1 MLSKLVKLFSIVLLL
16 ISSPGFSDDRPVV
29 VASIHPLTLIAFDLA
44 GDWAEVKQVLADNQE
59 PHHVSLSIS
68 QRRLLED
75 ADIVLW
81 VGEFMEG
88 FLVKGMATVP
98 DDRQLSMQSVVAGGE
113 IEFEDAHYWLDPDKV
128 GDFYR
133 VVAAA
138 LSQRFPQ
145 HRAQIDV
152 RLANS
157 LSRLEQGVAE
167 VRALLAPVISRKVI
181 VDHQAYSHLQP
192 FLGIEILGALTDER
206 GAALGARGFSRLMG
220 QTKVD
225 CIVVEQLPPVR
236 GAVKLAKHYGR
247 PIVEID
253 PLGRGVS
260 VEEGYAGLL
269 RAFGRGFQRCFVSD

>member
-1 MLSKLVKLFSIVLLL
+1 LYPDRLAAAGHGGQPQSVSGIVPGSLVRAYRCSQLPV
-16 ISSPGFSDDRPVV
+16 DDALRLPDGP
-29 VASIHPLTLIAFDLA
+29 AGEQCICLAGCIHPAA
-44 GDWAEVKQVLADNQE
+44 AVV
-59 PHHVSLSIS
+59 
-68 QRRLLED
+68 
-75 ADIVLW
+75 
-81 VGEFMEG
+81 
-88 FLVKGMATVP
+88 
-98 DDRQLSMQSVVAGGE
+98 QSVVAGGE
-113 IEFEDAHYWLDPDKV
+113 IDFEDAHYWLDPDKV